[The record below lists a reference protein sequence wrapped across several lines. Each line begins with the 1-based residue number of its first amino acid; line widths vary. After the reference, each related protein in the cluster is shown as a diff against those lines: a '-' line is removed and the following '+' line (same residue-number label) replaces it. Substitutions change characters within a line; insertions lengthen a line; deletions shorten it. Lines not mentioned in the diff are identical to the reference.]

1 MKVHQ
6 VLAVARSHLNYR
18 DISCLPINCDDHPCD
33 NFVFPGDS
41 TEKIYTDQQK
51 VRDEPDIVEDTAEIL
66 TPEKSDSDGNK
77 TTEDIN
83 QMLRNCRTFGDIQML
98 FSESCTETLLVDNLP
113 SDRPGSPLEV
123 RLLLETNNAQ
133 ETTVNN
139 ETNEFIAEK
148 YTDNNRKENTDQN
161 DYDEHRKV
169 CTANQM
175 QQLKDRNIFRN
186 ANSVF
191 RISYRVFRWT

>member
-1 MKVHQ
+1 
-6 VLAVARSHLNYR
+6 
-18 DISCLPINCDDHPCD
+18 
-33 NFVFPGDS
+33 
-41 TEKIYTDQQK
+41 
-51 VRDEPDIVEDTAEIL
+51 
-66 TPEKSDSDGNK
+66 
-77 TTEDIN
+77 
-83 QMLRNCRTFGDIQML
+83 ML
-98 FSESCTETLLVDNLP
+98 FSESCTETLLVDNLPSDRLGSPFWLVDNLP

-161 DYDEHRKV
+161 DYDEHRKT

-191 RISYRVFRWT
+191 RISYRVFRWTWQIHSWWFCTCVCEASIDLYPDDVPHDTNCFPVEVRANRDCLPSW